1 MEYLKGKTVGWVFTG
16 SFCTIDA
23 VLPEMEKM
31 KQTGARVVPIF
42 SQHVATLDTRFNPAP
57 AVRERRSAFAGKA

>member
-31 KQTGARVVPIF
+31 ISRIA
-42 SQHVATLDTRFNPAP
+42 DW
-57 AVRERRSAFAGKA
+57 